1 MNMADIMA
9 HLGGVINKN
18 GEFIAKIDTKESG
31 TRFKMMGPVRD
42 EEQQAAQDLS
52 SIRAAAD
59 KELTRSGGLEAMQ
72 LAAKYLRDEAK
83 TVPSGSI
90 DKADGRF
97 IAMINTNHSGP
108 FRDDKQQ
115 ATQDLSAIRAAAD
128 GVATRPA
135 KLRAM
140 QLAAKHL
147 RDEAKAT
154 ARGGI
159 KAAGAGAHFARV
171 EYVEDSELKEITGP
185 RRATE
190 RRAQADLAML
200 RGAALGHAAWA
211 DGICVAAMK
220 AKALALMEGAEK
232 EARVAMGIDQY
243 LYQRMAHKVE
253 DSDPETDGDD
263 DDGAPD
269 AYDYSDPKVLEKCLA
284 QPPVPKKGPTQP
296 PRDADEATARLAC
309 FRATQETPD
318 ALRVLLSA
326 RADPNVVAGEGDHLP
341 LWRVM
346 RYAHN
351 QHVHEMRDLL
361 IEFGAANGEAE
372 LERWEDRL
380 NIDRCE
386 PKFMREFHRSAVL
399 FRLIFQTLFCFLCS
413 EMSPQEPGEIEQ
425 ATNIISLTQ
434 GRS

>member
-1 MNMADIMA
+1 MYRKLYKSDSNRHKGAHTVRLKRNNGQGIVQGALLKLFSLVSFFHDAKMAINMA
-9 HLGGVINKN
+9 HLGGVINRA
-18 GEFIAKIDTKESG
+18 GHFVAKVETKESG
-31 TRFKMMGPVRD
+31 TRFKMEGPGRD
-42 EEQQAAQDLS
+42 DEQQAA
-52 SIRAAAD
+52 
-59 KELTRSGGLEAMQ
+59 
-72 LAAKYLRDEAK
+72 
-83 TVPSGSI
+83 
-90 DKADGRF
+90 
-97 IAMINTNHSGP
+97 
-108 FRDDKQQ
+108 
-115 ATQDLSAIRAAAD
+115 QDLSAIRAAAD

-135 KLRAM
+135 KLQAM

-159 KAAGAGAHFARV
+159 KVAGAGSYFARL
-171 EYVEDSELKEITGP
+171 EYVEDSEKKAIIGP

-200 RGAALGHAAWA
+200 RGTALGHSSWT

-263 DDGAPD
+263 EGDCASDD
-269 AYDYSDPKVLEKCLA
+269 YDYSNPKVLDKLA
-284 QPPVPKKGPTQP
+284 PPPAPKQGPTQP
-296 PRDADEATARLAC
+296 PRDAAEATARLAC
-309 FRATQETPD
+309 FRSTQETPD

-326 RADPNVVAGEGDHLP
+326 RADPNVVAGEGDLAP
-341 LWRVM
+341 LWMVM

-351 QHVHEMRDLL
+351 HHVREMRDLL
-361 IEFGAANGEAE
+361 IEFGATNGEAE

-380 NIDRCE
+380 NIDRWE
-386 PKFMREFHRSAVL
+386 PIFMRDFHRSEALLVCHQVC
-399 FRLIFQTLFCFLCS
+399 RLRYPIGALYT
-413 EMSPQEPGEIEQ
+413 
-425 ATNIISLTQ
+425 
-434 GRS
+434 